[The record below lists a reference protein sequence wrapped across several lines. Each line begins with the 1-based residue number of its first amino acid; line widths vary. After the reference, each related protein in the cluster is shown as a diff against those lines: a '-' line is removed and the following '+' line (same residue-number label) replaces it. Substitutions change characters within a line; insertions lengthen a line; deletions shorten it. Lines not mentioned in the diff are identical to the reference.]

1 MSSTSISELLLEFI
15 VRVFI
20 ILPAPLLVFFVLSLV
35 LFLTAPKGSEKRRKR
50 KTWFIIVTVV
60 GGVMFLIWFAIMA
73 FFVLALSHM

>member
-1 MSSTSISELLLEFI
+1 MSSTSFSEFLMELI

-35 LFLTAPKGSEKRRKR
+35 LFLIAPKGSEKRKKR

-60 GGVMFLIWFAIMA
+60 GGIMFLIWLVIVG
-73 FFVLALSHM
+73 FFVMALSHM

>member
-1 MSSTSISELLLEFI
+1 MLSRTFSEYLLEFI

-35 LFLTAPKGSEKRRKR
+35 LFLTSPKGSEKRRKR
-50 KTWFIIVTVV
+50 KTWFIIVSVV
-60 GGVMFLIWFAIMA
+60 AGVMFLIWFAIMA

>member
-35 LFLTAPKGSEKRRKR
+35 LFLTAPKDSEKRRKR